1 MNATAITANVRKLIM
16 RFSTLGHDSIGW
28 RGFCDELNDFRPS
41 RAWSHHCGLGVRDL
55 ALGCWNNSW
64 VSNLFSFTRVQEP
77 RLAKPAP
84 VPLQLGVPTISG
96 LSSPPSWG
104 RFCGH
109 KSSRRF
115 ALVILD
121 TPAAEFRLPAT
132 DGKTYALDDVA
143 GEKGT
148 VVVFICNHCPY
159 VKAVIDRMVADARV
173 LMSEGVG
180 FAAICSNDAASY
192 PEDSFENMKR
202 FAKAHDFP
210 FPYLHDETQ
219 TVARAYGAVCTPDF
233 FGYNANRKLKYRG
246 RLDEGRTTPPRAGAL
261 RELVEAMRAIAATGV
276 APADQKASIGC
287 SIKWK
292 DA

>member
-1 MNATAITANVRKLIM
+1 L
-16 RFSTLGHDSIGW
+16 
-28 RGFCDELNDFRPS
+28 
-41 RAWSHHCGLGVRDL
+41 
-55 ALGCWNNSW
+55 
-64 VSNLFSFTRVQEP
+64 
-77 RLAKPAP
+77 
-84 VPLQLGVPTISG
+84 
-96 LSSPPSWG
+96 
-104 RFCGH
+104 
-109 KSSRRF
+109 
-115 ALVILD
+115 
-121 TPAAEFRLPAT
+121 
-132 DGKTYALDDVA
+132 
-143 GEKGT
+143 
-148 VVVFICNHCPY
+148 
-159 VKAVIDRMVADARV
+159 

-233 FGYNANRKLKYRG
+233 FGYNADRKLKYRG
-246 RLDEGRTTPPRAGAL
+246 RLDEGRTTPPRAGAS
-261 RELVEAMRAIAATGV
+261 RELVEAMRAIATIGV

>member
-1 MNATAITANVRKLIM
+1 MMQRLPMQPLSVGPAFGRLLAHTDEIPRSSKCRLLRVDRK
-16 RFSTLGHDSIGW
+16 W
-28 RGFCDELNDFRPS
+28 LNDATGEQAFETVPRQAVVS
-41 RAWSHHCGLGVRDL
+41 RYLG
-55 ALGCWNNSW
+55 
-64 VSNLFSFTRVQEP
+64 TRRCDMATTATQV
-77 RLAKPAP
+77 
-84 VPLQLGVPTISG
+84 V
-96 LSSPPSWG
+96 
-104 RFCGH
+104 
-109 KSSRRF
+109 
-115 ALVILD
+115 LD

-159 VKAVIDRMVADARV
+159 VKAVIDRMVSDARV
-173 LMSEGVG
+173 LMSESIG

-233 FGYNANRKLKYRG
+233 FGYNADRKLKYRG
-246 RLDEGRTTPPRAGAL
+246 RLDEGRTTPPRAGAP
-261 RELVEAMRAIAATGV
+261 RELVEAMRAIATTGV

-292 DA
+292 EE